1 MSNQSSERTRYPGIS
16 KIHARGCGWQSGR
29 CRCKPRF
36 QAAVY
41 STREAKKIRKHFDT
55 EGAARTWREDAGG
68 AVRKG
73 GMRAPTTTT
82 VKQAADALIAGMRDG
97 SILDRSGKPYK
108 PSTVRS
114 YDSALQLPILDEIG
128 AMRLSALD
136 RRTVQGL
143 VEKWRGDGLTPSTVQ
158 NTLNPLQV
166 LARRAVRDGELAIDP
181 TDGLELPAI
190 RGRRDRIASPA
201 EAASLIEA
209 LPKGERALWACAFYA
224 GLRRGE
230 LRALRWGDI
239 DFEAGVIHMR
249 RSWDA
254 DPAIGEIDVKSDAGR
269 RRVPLVG
276 ALRKIVAEHKLAS
289 GRARAALVFG
299 RTASEPFIPST
310 VRNRALAAWKA
321 ENQRRVKAANDAG
334 QDPEGVELLQPI
346 KLHEGR
352 HCAASYLIAAG
363 LNPKQLSIYIG
374 HSDIRTTYNRYGHLM
389 PGDEAQA
396 VRQLDRYFERAADAQ
411 GGVSSR
417 RDG

>member
-1 MSNQSSERTRYPGIS
+1 MVNQTSQRTRYRGIS
-16 KIHARGCGWQSGR
+16 KIHARGCNWQSGR
-29 CRCKPRF
+29 CRCKPQF
-36 QAAVY
+36 QASVY
-41 STREAKKIRKHFDT
+41 STRERKKIRKHFDT
-55 EGAARTWREDAGG
+55 EGEARTWREDAGG
-68 AVRKG
+68 AVRQG
-73 GMRAPTTTT
+73 RMRAPTSTT

-114 YDSALQLPILDEIG
+114 YDSALRLRILDEIG
-128 AMRLSALD
+128 PMRLSALD
-136 RRTVQGL
+136 RRIVQEL
-143 VEKWRGDGLTPSTVQ
+143 VEKWRSAGLSASSVQ

-166 LARRAVRDGELAIDP
+166 LARRGVRSGEVAIDP

-201 EAASLIEA
+201 EAAELIEA
-209 LPKGERALWACAFYA
+209 LPKGERALWATALYA

-230 LRALRWGDI
+230 LRALRWDDI
-239 DFEAGVIHMR
+239 DFDAGVIHVC

-254 DPAIGEIDVKSDAGR
+254 DPAVGEIEVKSDAGR
-269 RRVPLVG
+269 RRVPLIG
-276 ALRKIVAEHKLAS
+276 ALRKIIAEHKLAT
-289 GRARAALVFG
+289 GRAGASLVFG
-299 RTASEPFIPST
+299 RTAVEPFIPST
-310 VRNRALAAWKA
+310 VRNRALKAWQGENERRLNAAK
-321 ENQRRVKAANDAG
+321 EAG
-334 QDPEGVELLQPI
+334 EDPESVTTLDPI

-396 VRQLDRYFERAADAQ
+396 VKQLDAFLEAMQPASGATVPR
-411 GGVSSR
+411 
-417 RDG
+417 